1 MKREILTF
9 SNKFSK
15 KLPKP
20 ERKFMADMNYGML
33 ASNSCLLTDI
43 VDQLHEHSKKI
54 NSVDRLSR
62 HLSKGTPK
70 DALDAYL
77 DNIKKWC
84 PAHPVIH
91 IDDSDVVKPDG
102 YKFESLGRVRDGSES
117 TAAKNVYKKGY
128 HVTEATVLTNSN
140 HPVSLF
146 SEIHSSKEKSFTS
159 INAITFSAME
169 RAAARFDKAT
179 FVMDRGY
186 DDNKMFLKLDSMDQE
201 SFAEAWPLIKDQE
214 YVIRLTAK
222 RKLLYHN
229 KWVFA
234 TELRNRRKGKVKLPL
249 FYKGKEHEAYLS
261 HVKVQITASRK
272 NIYLVLVYG
281 VTEHP
286 MMLAT
291 NKEIKSKN
299 DVIKVAKL
307 YFSRWRIEEYFR
319 CKKQMFQFENFR
331 VRKLKAINALNF
343 YITLCM
349 AFLAHL
355 SMKPETNAL
364 KAAIIKKAA
373 PIKVKI
379 SFCYYRL
386 AKGVSGILAYAK
398 EGIRLWFR
406 PKRPAY
412 RQLCLKLVV

>member
-1 MKREILTF
+1 MANFTSKTYQMKREILTF

-43 VDQLHEHSKKI
+43 VDQLHERSQKI

-70 DALDAYL
+70 DALNAYL

-91 IDDSDVVKPDG
+91 IDDSDVVKPNG

-159 INAITFSAME
+159 INDITFSAME
-169 RAAARFDKAT
+169 RATARFDKAT

-186 DDNKMFLKLDSMDQE
+186 DDNKMFLKLDSM
-201 SFAEAWPLIKDQE
+201 DQE

-355 SMKPETNAL
+355 SMKPETNAF